1 MILIC
6 LNPFES
12 HFIPTISIAESI
24 KHDNRKVAYIGFPC
38 LKDAVEAKGYEY
50 TLIEGCTDEAI
61 QKLKREHKFDEL
73 EMAFKCIHSELKKKI
88 ATLKPDMVLFHI
100 SRFDIFFLPI
110 YSLGISYMTYDMSFG
125 KVDFSLNLP
134 PSTSSIVPI
143 GFWDFRAA
151 FAWWSRLVRKVKELR
166 WFELRIK
173 YPYAEINRVKEIE
186 KLKWRF
192 CIDGFY
198 LNGSHIKFAPGQ
210 IEFRKESEVYYAG
223 LCVKNE
229 NNRDEKIASKVT
241 EKQFIYC
248 SLGTMSNRYMKAREF
263 LNCLI
268 KVMRRH
274 PEISLM
280 ISMGRKNET
289 FLSKEVSANI
299 TIIDYVNQREIL
311 KKADL
316 VITHGGAGTIKECI
330 YYEVPMIVVPSSY
343 DQAGNAAKV
352 YYHKIGVR
360 NQLMK
365 KNFME
370 RRLNKSLKKMDEFYL
385 EKQILEVINN
395 KIYKENISAFH
406 KKIEE
411 DNESEFLIN
420 YLYNLGKRNETGR

>member
-12 HFIPTISIAESI
+12 HFIPTLPIAENI
-24 KHDNRKVAYIGFPC
+24 KCNNEKVAYIGFPH
-38 LKDAVEAKGYEY
+38 LKDAVEAQGYEY
-50 TLIEGCTDEAI
+50 TLIEECTDETI
-61 QKLKREHKFDEL
+61 QKLKREHKYDEL
-73 EMAFKCIHSELKKKI
+73 ETAFKSIHSELEKKI
-88 ATLKPDMVLFHI
+88 ATLKPDMILFHI

-110 YSLGISYMTYDMSFG
+110 HSLGISYMTYDMSFG
-125 KVDFSLNLP
+125 KVNFSLNLP

-151 FAWWSRLVRKVKELR
+151 FAWWSRLIRKVKELR
-166 WFELRIK
+166 WFELRTK
-173 YPYAEINRVKEIE
+173 YPYAEINKVKENE

-198 LNGSHIKFAPGQ
+198 LNGPHIKFAPGQ
-210 IEFRKESEVYYAG
+210 IEFRKESKVYYAG

-229 NNRDEKIASKVT
+229 DTRDEKFALKIAG
-241 EKQFIYC
+241 KQFIYC
-248 SLGTMSNRYMKAREF
+248 SLGTMSNRYMKAKEF

-280 ISMGRKNET
+280 ISLGRKNET
-289 FLSKEVSANI
+289 LLSEDVSPNI
-299 TIIDYVNQREIL
+299 TIIDYINQREIL
-311 KKADL
+311 KEADL

-352 YYHKIGVR
+352 CYHKIGVR
-360 NQLMK
+360 NRLMK
-365 KNFME
+365 KSFME
-370 RRLNKSLKKMDEFYL
+370 RRLNRSLKKMNEFYL

-395 KIYKENISAFH
+395 KTYKENIAALH

-411 DNESEFLIN
+411 DNESKLLTN
-420 YLYNLGKRNETGR
+420 YLYNLRK